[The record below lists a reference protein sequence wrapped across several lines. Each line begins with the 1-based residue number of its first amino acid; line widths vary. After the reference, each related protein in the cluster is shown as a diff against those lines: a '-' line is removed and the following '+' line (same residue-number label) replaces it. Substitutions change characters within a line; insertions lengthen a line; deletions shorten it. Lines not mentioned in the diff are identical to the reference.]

1 VACREHAYSRSNDL
15 TDRHA
20 ADKVLADKALERI
33 ARDSALSERAAAA
46 VWAGMKA
53 KTKISMGM
61 KPKKT
66 TRKKAMKK
74 QILTT
79 AKRGG
84 AFSANV
90 GHAWVLNQRSGQR
103 GENNSKI
110 ARRRAAMSRSR
121 KQDRGLYLAPYKIR
135 ARIIISAHTNV
146 DNV

>member
-33 ARDSALSERAAAA
+33 ARDSVRSERAAAA

-61 KPKKT
+61 KPKKI

-74 QILTT
+74 RILT

-90 GHAWVLNQRSGQR
+90 GRLG
-103 GENNSKI
+103 
-110 ARRRAAMSRSR
+110 
-121 KQDRGLYLAPYKIR
+121 P
-135 ARIIISAHTNV
+135 
-146 DNV
+146 